1 MVRKGKAM
9 RYLTLVFSFLAIF
22 AMQGMAEAANPCNPC
37 GMKANPCAMKHNPCN
52 PCSMKKMANPCN
64 PCGMKANPCAMKKMN
79 PCNPCSMKK
88 MANPCN
94 PCGMKANPCSMG
106 ANPCSMNP
114 CSASANTPIRPHAFN
129 SFQEAV
135 DLGKKMW
142 SDDEGMGTAG
152 VACLSCHADFDLLNL
167 EKRQNFP
174 HYVKMV
180 GDVVTLDQMI
190 NYCLLNPM
198 KGKQLEKN
206 SKELTA
212 MAAYYRAY
220 RMKYLAAHRK

>member
-1 MVRKGKAM
+1 
-9 RYLTLVFSFLAIF
+9 
-22 AMQGMAEAANPCNPC
+22 MQGVAEAANPCNPC
-37 GMKANPCAMKHNPCN
+37 GMKANPCAMKHV
-52 PCSMKKMANPCN
+52 
-64 PCGMKANPCAMKKMN
+64 KKMN
-79 PCNPCSMKK
+79 PCNPCSIKK

-106 ANPCSMNP
+106 SNPCSMNP
-114 CSASANTPIRPHAFN
+114 CSADVSTPIRPHAFN

-135 DLGKKMW
+135 SLGKKMW
-142 SDDEGMGTAG
+142 SDDKGMGKAG
-152 VACLSCHADFDLLNL
+152 VACLSCLSCHADFELLNL
-167 EKRQNFP
+167 GKNQNFP

-198 KGKQLEKN
+198 KGKPLESN

-220 RMKYLAAHRK
+220 RMKYMREHRK

>member
-9 RYLTLVFSFLAIF
+9 RYITLVFSFLAMF
-22 AMQGMAEAANPCNPC
+22 AMQGIAEAANPCNPC

-64 PCGMKANPCAMKKMN
+64 PCGMKTNPCAMKHN

-94 PCGMKANPCSMG
+94 PCSMKANPCSMG

-220 RMKYLAAHRK
+220 RMKYLHEHRK

>member
-1 MVRKGKAM
+1 
-9 RYLTLVFSFLAIF
+9 
-22 AMQGMAEAANPCNPC
+22 
-37 GMKANPCAMKHNPCN
+37 
-52 PCSMKKMANPCN
+52 MKKMANPCN
-64 PCGMKANPCAMKKMN
+64 PC
-79 PCNPCSMKK
+79 
-88 MANPCN
+88 
-94 PCGMKANPCSMG
+94 
-106 ANPCSMNP
+106 SMNP
-114 CSASANTPIRPHAFN
+114 CSADANTPIRPHAFN

-135 DLGKKMW
+135 DLGRKMW
-142 SDDEGMGTAG
+142 NDDENLGTAG

-190 NYCLLNPM
+190 NYCLQNPM

-220 RMKYLAAHRK
+220 RMKYLHEHRK

>member
-1 MVRKGKAM
+1 MVRKGKTM
-9 RYLTLVFSFLAIF
+9 RYLTLVFSLLAIF
-22 AMQGMAEAANPCNPC
+22 AMQGIAEAANPCNPC
-37 GMKANPCAMKHNPCN
+37 SMKANPCAMKHNPCN

-64 PCGMKANPCAMKKMN
+64 PCGMK
-79 PCNPCSMKK
+79 K

-94 PCGMKANPCSMG
+94 PCGMKKMANPC
-106 ANPCSMNP
+106 NPCSMNP
-114 CSASANTPIRPHAFN
+114 CSADANTPIRPHAFN

-135 DLGKKMW
+135 DLGRKMW
-142 SDDEGMGTAG
+142 NDDENLGTAG

-190 NYCLLNPM
+190 NYCLQNPM

-220 RMKYLAAHRK
+220 RMKYLHEHRK

>member
-1 MVRKGKAM
+1 MM
-9 RYLTLVFSFLAIF
+9 RYLTLVFSFLAVF

-37 GMKANPCAMKHNPCN
+37 
-52 PCSMKKMANPCN
+52 SMK
-64 PCGMKANPCAMKKMN
+64 
-79 PCNPCSMKK
+79 
-88 MANPCN
+88 
-94 PCGMKANPCSMG
+94 

-114 CSASANTPIRPHAFN
+114 CSADANKPIRPHAFN

-135 DLGKKMW
+135 DLGRKMW
-142 SDDEGMGTAG
+142 NDDENLGTAG
-152 VACLSCHADFDLLNL
+152 VACLSCHADYDLLNL

-190 NYCLLNPM
+190 NYCLQNPM

-220 RMKYLAAHRK
+220 RMKYLREHRK